1 MATKLTDA
9 LVKALPAPAKGY
21 RITFDKDVPGLGVR
35 VTAASARSWTLDY
48 RTTAGRTRRMTLP
61 GSAASWTVS
70 QARDHARKLIRRI
83 ADGADPAGERKA
95 ERVAP
100 TIADLAARFEAEH
113 LLKRRPATQRDY
125 RSILRLH
132 ILPELGRIKVADL
145 RHADVERLHR
155 GVKARYRANRSVAV
169 LSKMLSLAV
178 KWELAERN
186 VATGIE
192 RRPEDKRERF
202 LTPAELARLSEVLAT
217 HPERTTCNA
226 IRLLLLTGARKGEM
240 LSARW
245 GQIDLAAGA
254 WTKPSASTKQGRE
267 HRVPLSKAAL
277 TLLAEMRAAADP
289 ACPWLFPGANPDAP
303 LVEIKRT
310 WLAVCVKA
318 GLAKQVAK
326 LVDGKPIKEKDGKPV
341 MVWQSTVRLH
351 DLRHSYA
358 SILASSGLS
367 LPIIGA
373 LLGHTQAA
381 TTARYAHLLDDPLR
395 AATERAGAFIT
406 AAGKPPAEVVPLK
419 RQA

>member
-35 VTAASARSWTLDY
+35 VTVAGARSWTLDY
-48 RTTAGRTRRMTLP
+48 RTSAGRTRRMTLP

-83 ADGADPAGERKA
+83 ADGADPAGERQA
-95 ERVAP
+95 ERAAP
-100 TIADLAARFEAEH
+100 TVADLAARFDAEH
-113 LLKRRPATQRDY
+113 LPKRRPATQRDY

-155 GVKARYRANRSVAV
+155 AVKARYRANRSVAV
-169 LSKMLSLAV
+169 LSKMLNLAV

-186 VATGIE
+186 VASGIE
-192 RRPEDKRERF
+192 RKPEDKRERF
-202 LTPAELARLSEVLAT
+202 LTPAELARLGEVLTT

-245 GQIDLAAGA
+245 EQIDLAAGA

-277 TLLAEMRAAADP
+277 MLLAEMHAAADP
-289 ACPWLFPGANPDAP
+289 ARPWLFPGANPDAP

-310 WLAVCVKA
+310 WLAVCVKS

-326 LVDGKPIKEKDGKPV
+326 LVDGKPFKDRDGKPV

-367 LPIIGA
+367 LPVIGA

-395 AATERAGAFIT
+395 AATERASAFI
-406 AAGKPPAEVVPLK
+406 ASAGKPTAEVVQIK
-419 RQA
+419 RHG

>member
-1 MATKLTDA
+1 
-9 LVKALPAPAKGY
+9 
-21 RITFDKDVPGLGVR
+21 
-35 VTAASARSWTLDY
+35 
-48 RTTAGRTRRMTLP
+48 
-61 GSAASWTVS
+61 
-70 QARDHARKLIRRI
+70 
-83 ADGADPAGERKA
+83 
-95 ERVAP
+95 
-100 TIADLAARFEAEH
+100 
-113 LLKRRPATQRDY
+113 
-125 RSILRLH
+125 
-132 ILPELGRIKVADL
+132 
-145 RHADVERLHR
+145 
-155 GVKARYRANRSVAV
+155 
-169 LSKMLSLAV
+169 
-178 KWELAERN
+178 
-186 VATGIE
+186 
-192 RRPEDKRERF
+192 
-202 LTPAELARLSEVLAT
+202 
-217 HPERTTCNA
+217 
-226 IRLLLLTGARKGEM
+226 M
-240 LSARW
+240 LSAQW
-245 GQIDLAAGA
+245 DQIDQAAGA

-326 LVDGKPIKEKDGKPV
+326 LVDGKPVKDKDGKLV

-395 AATERAGAFIT
+395 TATERAAAFIT

-419 RQA
+419 RQG